1 MRSAKKIQ
9 FLPPANFWGLL
20 TFGGSNFWCNFPLFA
35 DQFFVIPPC
44 KASRRRPA
52 TMPPSIVVFFMA
64 HAGIA
69 QMMAWVSWFLD
80 APAGSVAFRVFCPPS
95 TLLAK
100 PYFQR
105 VPIFF
110 KTTWGSQ
117 QFVYAL
123 QEGYRSILAE
133 FPDVDMCVIPLT
145 PTPHAIPPHATP
157 HTAFFQL
164 KPSSSV

>member
-1 MRSAKKIQ
+1 MA
-9 FLPPANFWGLL
+9 
-20 TFGGSNFWCNFPLFA
+20 
-35 DQFFVIPPC
+35 
-44 KASRRRPA
+44 
-52 TMPPSIVVFFMA
+52 PSIVVFFMA

-105 VPIFF
+105 LPFFF

-133 FPDVDMCVIPLT
+133 FPDVSMCVDPCARLRT
-145 PTPHAIPPHATP
+145 PTPHRPCSVFRIPRNFNPHSRS
-157 HTAFFQL
+157 QL
-164 KPSSSV
+164 LGST

>member
-1 MRSAKKIQ
+1 MLIAPHVSS
-9 FLPPANFWGLL
+9 FLDVNAPLL
-20 TFGGSNFWCNFPLFA
+20 SLRDMAPL
-35 DQFFVIPPC
+35 VI
-44 KASRRRPA
+44 
-52 TMPPSIVVFFMA
+52 FFMA

-105 VPIFF
+105 LPFFF
-110 KTTWGSQ
+110 KTTWGSA
-117 QFVYAL
+117 QFVYAI

-133 FPDVDMCVIPLT
+133 FPDVSM
-145 PTPHAIPPHATP
+145 
-157 HTAFFQL
+157 
-164 KPSSSV
+164 